1 MYMNDWKNEVE
12 NALKVFHYDILEDNG
27 KISHKQAVLKATTE
41 YEKYRVIQDKNYI
54 SDFDKL
60 VKKTEQLEK

>member
-1 MYMNDWKNEVE
+1 MKKDEVE
-12 NALKVFHYDILEDNG
+12 NALKVFHYDILDGNG
-27 KISHKQAVLKATTE
+27 KISHKQEQAVLKATTE
-41 YEKYRVIQDKNYI
+41 YEKHRVIQDKNYI